1 MMYGK
6 ADLF

>member
-6 ADLF
+6 